1 MYALLLGHETKTLV
15 RAPAFSWILLLL
27 AAAVA
32 IGAWAGGEHLA
43 RIERGAAYATQDALA
58 DREKL
63 RGDLERYEQRVAAR
77 GESVQIAAYSH
88 TQRGEVPQG
97 TNAGSVGLKAPEI
110 AVLPATGI
118 QAFAVGQ
125 SDLLLSYVPVTTAG
139 LTTALQASEMGNPVN
154 LKRGPF
160 DLSFVVIFLLPIFIL
175 AISYDMLS
183 SEKERG
189 TLAMV
194 LANPLSLSKL
204 MSSKV
209 VSRALIILAVIVAL
223 GLGSLLT
230 VGSALGSVDTWTRF
244 GLWLAAT
251 LLYAVF
257 WFLLSVLVNA
267 LGRNSA
273 TNGIIL
279 AGAWLA
285 FVVVTPTLVS
295 VWATTA
301 YPAPSRFDFITAS
314 RAAQTES
321 EGNFMRELDQYYYD
335 HVEYVPN
342 ERVNDFLS
350 VTRAK
355 NEAVD
360 RAVAPLW
367 AQFRTQLAKQ
377 DELVARFQFLSPAI
391 MMQRVLNDVTGV
403 SAARYQRF
411 VDQVQTFREEWTS
424 FFTRRFLTEQA
435 MRSSDF
441 SSFPSFRYVEEP
453 IGEVMK
459 RALPSIAG
467 IVLILLVLAGGA
479 FGALRRYQVAAR

>member
-1 MYALLLGHETKTLV
+1 MYSLLLKHETKTLV
-15 RAPAFSWILLLL
+15 RTPAFAWILLLL

-32 IGAWAGGEHLA
+32 IGAWAGGAHLG
-43 RIERGAAYATQDALA
+43 RIERGASYYLA
-58 DREKL
+58 DATADRAKL
-63 RGDLERYEQRVAAR
+63 RSDLERYEERVAAR
-77 GESVQIAAYSH
+77 GEQVQIAAYSH
-88 TQRGEVPQG
+88 TQRGAVPQG
-97 TNAGSVGLKAPEI
+97 TNAGSVGVKAAEI
-110 AVLPATGI
+110 ATLPPTGI
-118 QAFAVGQ
+118 QAFSVGQ

-194 LANPLSLSKL
+194 LANPLSLQKL

-209 VSRALIILAVIVAL
+209 VSRAVIILGVIAAL
-223 GLGSLLT
+223 GFGSLLT
-230 VGSALGSVDTWTRF
+230 VGTALGEPDTWARF
-244 GLWLAAT
+244 GVWLAAT

-257 WFLLSVLVNA
+257 WFLLSVFVNA

-285 FVVVTPTLVS
+285 FVVVIPTLVS
-295 VWATTA
+295 VGATTM

-314 RAAQTES
+314 REAQTDS
-321 EGNFMRELDQYYYD
+321 ERNYMRELNQYYYD
-335 HVEYVPN
+335 HVEHVPE

-355 NEAVD
+355 NDAVE
-360 RAVAPLW
+360 RAVAPLF
-367 AQFRTQLAKQ
+367 AEFRSQQIKQ
-377 DELVARFQFLSPAI
+377 DQLVSNFQFVSPAI

-403 SAARYQRF
+403 SAARYHRF
-411 VDQVQTFREEWTS
+411 VDQVQAFREQWVS
-424 FFTRRFLTEQA
+424 YFTVRFLTA
-435 MRSSDF
+435 TPMRSAEFDE
-441 SSFPSFRYVEEP
+441 FPKFQYEEEP
-453 IGEVMK
+453 VSAVVT
-459 RALPSIAG
+459 RSLPSIGG
-467 IVLILLVLAGGA
+467 IIVILVLLGGA
-479 FGALRRYQVAAR
+479 AMATLRRYQVASR